1 MVRCPNCG
9 QITEG
14 DYCRWCGYPV
24 VGGGRREAEVMLK
37 ERRSPGK
44 YVLPIVFLSVIVIGL
59 VVWLVMLG
67 AQAQAINT
75 KLTAIEADLTQAKTD
90 LSDTQARLAQ
100 TQADLSDTQARL
112 GQTQADLA
120 TAQAALSG
128 TQQQL
133 LVAQETLA
141 GLGITLSA
149 SEECY
154 DVTLVDNPR
163 AANPSWGQLM
173 TFLSQDQTE
182 THPYIRDT
190 YDCSQFSRDVH
201 NNAEAA
207 GIRAAE
213 VAVQLKNEIVGHAL
227 NAFLTIDYGLVYV
240 DCTQPPDMIARV
252 EAGKKYRAV
261 ELDRIAGANIR
272 NDSWWDSLSSYYYL
286 PSRTGGELV
295 TSSIE
300 IYW

>member
-9 QITEG
+9 QKTEG
-14 DYCRWCGYPV
+14 EHCQWCGYPV
-24 VGGGRREAEVMLK
+24 LGGGRQEVEVMLK
-37 ERRSPGK
+37 ERHSHGK
-44 YVLPIVFLSVIVIGL
+44 YILSIVFLSVIAIGL
-59 VVWLVMLG
+59 LAWLVML
-67 AQAQAINT
+67 QTEVQAINT
-75 KLTAIEADLTQAKTD
+75 KLTATEADLTQAKMD
-90 LSDTQARLAQ
+90 LSDAQAKLTQ

-133 LVAQETLA
+133 VVAQETLA

-149 SEECY
+149 SKECY
-154 DVTLVDNPR
+154 DVTLVDNPG
-163 AANPSWGQLM
+163 ATNPTWGQLM
-173 TFLSQDQTE
+173 TFLFQDQTE
-182 THPYIRDT
+182 THTYIKDV

-213 VAVQLKNEIVGHAL
+213 VAVQFKNEIAGHAL
-227 NAFLTIDYGLVYV
+227 NAFLTTDYGLVYI
-240 DCTQPPDMIARV
+240 DCTQRPDTIARV
-252 EAGKKYRAV
+252 EAGKRYRAV
-261 ELDRIAGANIR
+261 KLDRIAGANIR
-272 NDSWWDSLSSYYYL
+272 NDSWWDALSSYYYM

-295 TSSIE
+295 TSSIR

>member
-1 MVRCPNCG
+1 V
-9 QITEG
+9 
-14 DYCRWCGYPV
+14 
-24 VGGGRREAEVMLK
+24 LK

-67 AQAQAINT
+67 AEAQAINT
-75 KLTAIEADLTQAKTD
+75 RLTAIEADLAQARTD
-90 LSDTQARLAQ
+90 LSDTQATLAQ
-100 TQADLSDTQARL
+100 TQAKLT
-112 GQTQADLA
+112 QTQADLA

-149 SEECY
+149 SKECY

-182 THPYIRDT
+182 THTYIRDT

-213 VAVQLKNEIVGHAL
+213 VAVQFKNEIAGHAL
-227 NAFLTIDYGLVYV
+227 NAFLTTDYGLVYV

-252 EAGKKYRAV
+252 EVRKRYRAV
-261 ELDRIAGANIR
+261 ELDRIAGTNIR

-295 TSSIE
+295 TSSIS

>member
-24 VGGGRREAEVMLK
+24 VGGGRREAGVALK
-37 ERRSPGK
+37 ERPSPGK

-67 AQAQAINT
+67 AQAQAIDAR
-75 KLTAIEADLTQAKTD
+75 LSAIEADLTQARTD
-90 LSDTQARLAQ
+90 LSDTQATLAQ
-100 TQADLSDTQARL
+100 TQAKLTQA
-112 GQTQADLA
+112 QASLT
-120 TAQAALSG
+120 TAQAGLSD

-141 GLGITLSA
+141 GLGITLLA

-154 DVTLVDNPR
+154 DVRLVDNPQ
-163 AANPSWGQLM
+163 ATNPSWAQLM
-173 TFLSQDQTE
+173 TFLRQDQTE

-201 NNAEAA
+201 NNAETA

-213 VAVQLKNEIVGHAL
+213 VAVQFEGEVVGHAL
-227 NAFLTIDYGLVYV
+227 NAFLTADYGLVYV
-240 DCTQPPDMIARV
+240 DCTRPPDMIARV
-252 EAGKKYRAV
+252 EAGKRYRAV
-261 ELDRIAGANIR
+261 DLNRISGANIR
-272 NDSWWDSLSSYYYL
+272 DDPWWDALSSYYYM
-286 PSRTGGELV
+286 PSGTGGELV

>member
-9 QITEG
+9 RITEG
-14 DYCRWCGYPV
+14 DYCRWCGYPL
-24 VGGGRREAEVMLK
+24 VGGGRREVEVVFK

-67 AQAQAINT
+67 AEAQAINAR
-75 KLTAIEADLTQAKTD
+75 LTAIEADLTQVRTD
-90 LSDTQARLAQ
+90 LSDTQATLAQ
-100 TQADLSDTQARL
+100 TQAKLA
-112 GQTQADLA
+112 QTQADLA

-154 DVTLVDNPR
+154 DVTLVDNPG
-163 AANPSWGQLM
+163 ATNPTWGQLM
-173 TFLSQDQTE
+173 TFLLQDQTE
-182 THPYIRDT
+182 THTYIRNV

-201 NNAEAA
+201 NNAETA

-213 VAVQLKNEIVGHAL
+213 VAVQFENEIVGHAL
-227 NAFLTIDYGLVYV
+227 NVFLTTDYGLVYV
-240 DCTQPPDMIARV
+240 DCTQRPDMIARV
-252 EAGKKYRAV
+252 EAEKRYRAV
-261 ELDRIAGANIR
+261 ELNRIAGADIR
-272 NDSWWDSLSSYYYL
+272 NDSWWDALISYYYL

-295 TSSIE
+295 ISSIE

>member
-9 QITEG
+9 QKTEG
-14 DYCRWCGYPV
+14 EHCRWCGYPV
-24 VGGGRREAEVMLK
+24 LGGGQQEVEVMLK
-37 ERRSPGK
+37 ERHSHGK
-44 YVLPIVFLSVIVIGL
+44 YILSIVFLSVIAIGL
-59 VVWLVMLG
+59 LAWLVML
-67 AQAQAINT
+67 QTEVQAINT
-75 KLTAIEADLTQAKTD
+75 KLTATEADLTQAKMD
-90 LSDTQARLAQ
+90 LSDAQAKLTQ
-100 TQADLSDTQARL
+100 TQADLTTTQTKL
-112 GQTQADLA
+112 TQTQADLA

-133 LVAQETLA
+133 VIAQETLG

-149 SEECY
+149 SKECY
-154 DVTLVDNPR
+154 DVTLVDNPG
-163 AANPSWGQLM
+163 ATNPTWGQLM
-173 TFLSQDQTE
+173 TFLFQDQTE
-182 THPYIRDT
+182 THTYIKDV

-213 VAVQLKNEIVGHAL
+213 VLVQFKNEIAGHAL
-227 NAFLTIDYGLVYV
+227 NAFLTTDYGLVYI
-240 DCTQPPDMIARV
+240 DCTQRPDTIARV
-252 EAGKKYRAV
+252 EAGKRYRAV

-272 NDSWWDSLSSYYYL
+272 NDSWWDALSSYYYM

-295 TSSIE
+295 TSSIR

>member
-9 QITEG
+9 RITEG
-14 DYCRWCGYPV
+14 DYCRWCGYPL
-24 VGGGRREAEVMLK
+24 VGGGRREVEVVFK

-59 VVWLVMLG
+59 LVWLVMLG
-67 AQAQAINT
+67 TEAQAINAR
-75 KLTAIEADLTQAKTD
+75 LTAIEADLTQVRTD
-90 LSDTQARLAQ
+90 LSDTQATLAQ
-100 TQADLSDTQARL
+100 TQAKLA
-112 GQTQADLA
+112 QTQADLA

-154 DVTLVDNPR
+154 DVSLVDNPR
-163 AANPSWGQLM
+163 ATNPTWGQLM
-173 TFLSQDQTE
+173 TFLLQDQTE
-182 THPYIRDT
+182 THSYIRNV

-201 NNAEAA
+201 NNAETA

-213 VAVQLKNEIVGHAL
+213 VAIQFNNEIVGHAL
-227 NAFLTIDYGLVYV
+227 NAFLTTDYGLVYV
-240 DCTQPPDMIARV
+240 DCTQRPDMIARV
-252 EAGKKYRAV
+252 EAEKRYRAV
-261 ELDRIAGANIR
+261 ELNRIAGADIR
-272 NDSWWDSLSSYYYL
+272 NDSWWDALISYYYM

>member
-24 VGGGRREAEVMLK
+24 VGGGRREVEVVLK

-44 YVLPIVFLSVIVIGL
+44 YLLPIIFLSVIVIGL

-67 AQAQAINT
+67 AEAQAIDAR
-75 KLTAIEADLTQAKTD
+75 LTAVETDLTQARTD
-90 LSDTQARLAQ
+90 LSDAQAALAQ
-100 TQADLSDTQARL
+100 TQANLT
-112 GQTQADLA
+112 QTQADLA
-120 TAQAALSG
+120 TARAALSG

-141 GLGITLSA
+141 GLGITLLE

-154 DVTLVDNPR
+154 DVSLADNPQ
-163 AANPSWGQLM
+163 ATNPSWGQLM
-173 TFLSQDQTE
+173 TFLLQDQTE
-182 THPYIRDT
+182 THAYIRDV

-201 NNAEAA
+201 NNAERA

-213 VAVQLKNEIVGHAL
+213 VAIQFAGEIVGHAL
-227 NAFLTIDYGLVYV
+227 NAFLTADYGLVYV

-252 EAGKKYRAV
+252 EAGKRYRAV
-261 ELDRIAGANIR
+261 ELNRISGVNIR
-272 NDSWWDSLSSYYYL
+272 DDSWWDALISYYYM

-295 TSSIE
+295 TASIE